1 MLLTFV
7 YLTSYSHSY
16 TIMIYCAG
24 LLVLINFDWIISN
37 LFEIQLMKSY
47 PEVLAQNDENYLSQ
61 ESSQLQNDI
70 AYFWVVVL
78 VSNSFITTTLTWI
91 YNALFF
97 CPDFENTFS
106 KLEGEEGSF
115 ISSSA
120 CPPLVVII
128 VIFSFLQL
136 AWCLMPFAS
145 IPLVSFILRK
155 VEERALGLQSE
166 AEKSKKL
173 DDGNASK
180 KKSDEKTKDASPD
193 TDEESQKPIKEGDE
207 SKSSFD

>member
-24 LLVLINFDWIISN
+24 LLVLINFDRIVSN

-106 KLEGEEGSF
+106 KLEGGDSLSLGPELCRADSGESGPRERRSL
-115 ISSSA
+115 S
-120 CPPLVVII
+120 
-128 VIFSFLQL
+128 
-136 AWCLMPFAS
+136 WCKRGTMTRRRL
-145 IPLVSFILRK
+145 LW
-155 VEERALGLQSE
+155 
-166 AEKSKKL
+166 
-173 DDGNASK
+173 
-180 KKSDEKTKDASPD
+180 
-193 TDEESQKPIKEGDE
+193 
-207 SKSSFD
+207 